1 MIYLHILGSGETK
14 AAMANSKGRLFE
26 HLMRALCE
34 HLKMEIIHINKSE
47 NGKEIDLEGKTL
59 VGNVKFFAEC
69 KARADSLNS
78 TDIQK
83 FGYKFLIKQR
93 RDDDVRGLLFTLS
106 PLNPD
111 AQQLWDNDLKA
122 EYGDKVTSYFHD
134 DIVELLIQHYEF
146 ISPDVIRQQ
155 AVSKYGRA
163 CGDTQLLCIEDDN
176 KAPSLFWAQLLMSS
190 DGTEPNA
197 VVFYGPTGS
206 FIVEETAIGRLLSLK
221 HDLATAKLT
230 CLNKEDLPSRLDD
243 ISPSRTVVRVRM
255 SSDWFDYRFPA
266 APQFFVGRH
275 LQLTELAGFV
285 RSVREGK
292 TSSRGILVS
301 GKSGIGK
308 SSLALKAR
316 QELQENKVVF
326 LPIDSRLCDD
336 VSFLFDSIN
345 ELLFELRQIP
355 EFKDAL
361 KAVRVEGLD
370 SLIRTLTDIH
380 DTIDKQEY
388 LAVLFF
394 DQFEKVF
401 EYPDVTKAIR
411 TLFLRVNEKQLAILF
426 GFAWKSDLWSLAE
439 GFPHHERDD
448 IVRESF
454 PLKQV
459 GEFGPEETSEVLKH
473 LGTQWGG
480 KLNVQL
486 RHQLITFSR
495 GLPWLLK
502 KVCAHVLE
510 QRSRDVTENELIET
524 NLKLQDL
531 FEADLA
537 GLDDEE
543 RTLLKAIAP
552 LLPTTLRR
560 LSESFEISNIDHSLH
575 RFIDK
580 RILVKITED
589 VGDSLANVKYDAY
602 SDIFREFLIT
612 GTVPIEDAYYFYTS
626 PRGALKFFEKV
637 RERGELSI
645 EQEMEET
652 GKRIASIYNLS
663 RDLRS
668 LGLVNVRN
676 RVFTVT
682 DEVIYLEQDA
692 ILRFLQS
699 QLKRNRLISLTL
711 SELNESETIPLTRI
725 AQLLEELF
733 PPVEAF
739 KEKTRKYY
747 SRTTA
752 LWLRYARLALYDKRD
767 RSLRRVDDEA
777 AFELVVEKGIPS
789 LTGFRFPMCFRNA
802 IIECIEAIDAAGGKT
817 SFYQLMEKLSK
828 SHQSIEKA
836 LSDNLNLGFV
846 SRDGEAKMYSLTSLG
861 ARFVAGSDKTRRQ
874 LFRQQC
880 SNIQVFNQFISHV
893 EAAGINGIAS
903 KQATRDLVQ
912 EIVQFEMADASVAKL
927 GNMLANWA
935 EYAEIIVRLGRLCLM
950 KKHAPEQMILF

>member
-14 AAMANSKGRLFE
+14 AAMANSKGHLFE
-26 HLMRALCE
+26 RLMCALCE
-34 HLKMEIIHINKSE
+34 HLKMEITHINKSE

-69 KARADSLNS
+69 KAREDSLNS

-83 FGYKFLIKQR
+83 FGYKFLIKHR

-134 DIVELLIQHYEF
+134 DIVEFLIQHYEF

-176 KAPSLFWAQLLMSS
+176 KDPSLFWAQLLMSS

-206 FIVEETAIGRLLSLK
+206 FITGKATIRRLLSLK
-221 HDLATAKLT
+221 HDLATEKLT
-230 CLNKEDLPSRLDD
+230 CLNIKDLPSRLDD

-266 APQFFVGRH
+266 APQFFVGRT
-275 LQLTELAGFV
+275 LQLIELTEFI
-285 RSVREGK
+285 RDVREKK
-292 TSSRGILVS
+292 TSSRGMLIS

-316 QELQENKVVF
+316 QELQEEKVVF

-336 VSFLFDSIN
+336 VGFLFDSVN

-355 EFKDAL
+355 ELRDDL
-361 KAVRVEGLD
+361 KSVRIEGLD
-370 SLIRTLTDIH
+370 SLFKTVTGIH
-380 DTIDKQEY
+380 EAIDKHGY
-388 LAVLFF
+388 LAALFF

-401 EYPDVTKAIR
+401 EYPEVTKAIR
-411 TLFLRVNEKQLAILF
+411 TLFLRVNEKQLAVLF

-448 IVRESF
+448 IVRETF
-454 PLKQV
+454 ALKQLD
-459 GEFGPEETSEVLKH
+459 EFGPEETSEILKQLEVH
-473 LGTQWGG
+473 WGG

-486 RHQLITFSR
+486 HAQLVTFSR

-510 QRSRDVTENELIET
+510 QKSRGVTENELVET

-560 LSESFEISNIDHSLH
+560 LSESFEISDIDRSLH

-589 VGDSLANVKYDAY
+589 IGGSLANVKYDAY
-602 SDIFREFLIT
+602 SDVFREFLVT

-637 RERGELSI
+637 RERRELSI

-652 GKRIASIYNLS
+652 GKQIASIYNLS

-668 LGLVNVRN
+668 LSLVNVHN
-676 RVFTVT
+676 RVFTIM
-682 DEVIYLEQDA
+682 DEVMYLEQDE
-692 ILRFLQS
+692 ILSFLQT

-733 PPVEAF
+733 PPVQAF

-752 LWLRYARLALYDKRD
+752 LWLHYARLALYDKRD
-767 RSLRRVDDEA
+767 KSLHRVDDEA
-777 AFELVVEKGIPS
+777 VFESVVEKGTPS

-802 IIECIEAIDAAGGKT
+802 IIECLKAISAAGGKT
-817 SFYQLMEKLSK
+817 SFYHLMEKLSK
-828 SHQSIEKA
+828 SHQSIEKV

-846 SRDGEAKMYSLTSLG
+846 SRDGEAKMYSLTPLG
-861 ARFVAGSDKTRRQ
+861 ARFVASSDKARRQ

-880 SNIQVFNQFISHV
+880 LNIQVFNQFNSHI
-893 EAAGINGIAS
+893 EAAGADGIAS
-903 KQATRDLVQ
+903 KQATRNLVQ
-912 EIVQFEMADASVAKL
+912 EMQLEMADASIAKL

-935 EYAEIIVRLGRLCLM
+935 EYAEIIVRLGRLCFM
-950 KKHAPEQMILF
+950 KEYAPEQMILF

>member
-1 MIYLHILGSGETK
+1 MIYLHILGSGKT
-14 AAMANSKGRLFE
+14 AAAKANSKGHLFE
-26 HLMRALCE
+26 HLMRALLE
-34 HLKMEIIHINKSE
+34 HLKMSVTHMNKSE
-47 NGKEIDLEGKTL
+47 SGLEIDIEGVSILGKM
-59 VGNVKFFAEC
+59 KFFAEC
-69 KARADSLNS
+69 KAQEDSLNS

-83 FGYKFLIKQR
+83 FGFKFMYKKYETPDI
-93 RDDDVRGLLFTLS
+93 RGFLFTLS
-106 PLNPD
+106 PLNSK
-111 AQQLWDNDLKA
+111 AQEVWDDKLKA
-122 EYGDKVTSYFHD
+122 RHGDQVTCYLQDEIIEF
-134 DIVELLIQHYEF
+134 LIQHYKLA
-146 ISPDVIRQQ
+146 SPDIIRGQ
-155 AVSKYGRA
+155 ATNGYARN
-163 CGDTQLLCIEDDN
+163 CGDTQILCVEDNN
-176 KAPSLFWAQLLMSS
+176 KAASLFWAQLLMSS

-206 FIVEETAIGRLLSLK
+206 FVTERATIERLLSLK
-221 HDLATAKLT
+221 HDLATEKLT
-230 CLNKEDLPSRLDD
+230 CLNIEDLPRLDD

-266 APQFFVGRH
+266 APQFFVGRD
-275 LQLTELAGFV
+275 LQRTELAEFIQDV
-285 RSVREGK
+285 RQRK
-292 TSSRGILVS
+292 TSSRGIIVS

-316 QELQENKVVF
+316 QELQETKMVF
-326 LPIDSRLCDD
+326 VPIDSRLCDD

-355 EFKDAL
+355 ELRDDL
-361 KAVRVEGLD
+361 ESVRVEGLD
-370 SLIRTLTDIH
+370 SLIKTLTDTH
-380 DTIDKQEY
+380 EAIDKQGY

-401 EYPDVTKAIR
+401 EYPEVTKAIR
-411 TLFLRVNEKQLAILF
+411 TLYLRVIEKQLAILF

-448 IVRESF
+448 IVRESL
-454 PLKQV
+454 PLRQL
-459 GEFGPEETSEVLKH
+459 GEFGPEETSEILKQ
-473 LGTQWGG
+473 LEVQWEG
-480 KLNVQL
+480 KLDVQL
-486 RHQLITFSR
+486 RRQLITFSR

-510 QRSRDVTENELIET
+510 QKSRGVTKNELIET

-560 LSESFEISNIDHSLH
+560 LSESFEISNIDRSLH

-637 RERGELSI
+637 KERGELSI

-682 DEVIYLEQDA
+682 DEVMDLEQDE
-692 ILRFLQS
+692 ILSFLQS
-699 QLKRNRLISLTL
+699 QLKWNRLVSLTL
-711 SELNESETIPLTRI
+711 SELNEKETIPLADI
-725 AQLLEELF
+725 AQLLQDLF
-733 PPVEAF
+733 PPVQVF
-739 KEKTRKYY
+739 KEKTREYY
-747 SRTTA
+747 SKTTA
-752 LWLRYARLALYDKRD
+752 LWLHYARLAFYNKKDK
-767 RSLRRVDDEA
+767 SLRRVDDEA
-777 AFELVVEKGIPS
+777 VFESIVEKGTPS

-802 IIECIEAIDAAGGKT
+802 IIECLEAINGAGGKV
-817 SFYQLMEKLSK
+817 SFSQLMEKLSK
-828 SHQSIEKA
+828 SHQSVEKV
-836 LSDNLNLGFV
+836 LSDNLNLSFV
-846 SRDGEAKMYSLTSLG
+846 SRDDKAGMYSLTSLG
-861 ARFVAGSDKTRRQ
+861 ARFVASSDKTRRQ

-880 SNIQVFNQFISHV
+880 SNIQVFNQFISYV
-893 EAAGINGIAS
+893 EAAGINGITS
-903 KQATRDLVQ
+903 RQAARKLVQ
-912 EIVQFEMADASVAKL
+912 EMQLEMADATVEKL
-927 GNMLANWA
+927 GAMLANWA
-935 EYAEIIVRLGRLCLM
+935 EYAEIIARSGRLCFM
-950 KKHAPEQMILF
+950 KKYVPEQMILL